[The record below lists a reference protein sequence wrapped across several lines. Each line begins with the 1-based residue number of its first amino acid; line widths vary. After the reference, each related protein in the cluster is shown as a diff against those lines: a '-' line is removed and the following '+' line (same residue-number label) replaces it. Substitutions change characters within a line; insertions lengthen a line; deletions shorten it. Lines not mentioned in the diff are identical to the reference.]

1 MLPEAYPKSVGDE
14 TCYFL
19 TRKPSSSGK
28 SKMMVKVTVT
38 EESVP
43 QNHCTDVEK
52 SEKNEKE
59 IAKKYKEV
67 KITTAESPTK
77 AKGNPHWP
85 PRPTAVKNS

>member
-1 MLPEAYPKSVGDE
+1 MLPEAYPRLGGEE

-19 TRKPSSSGK
+19 TRKASSGGK
-28 SKMMVKVTVT
+28 SKMMVNVTVT

-43 QNHCTDVEK
+43 QNHRTDVEE

-59 IAKKYKEV
+59 IAKNYNEV
-67 KITTAESPTK
+67 KISTTESPTK
-77 AKGNPHWP
+77 AKGNSHWQ